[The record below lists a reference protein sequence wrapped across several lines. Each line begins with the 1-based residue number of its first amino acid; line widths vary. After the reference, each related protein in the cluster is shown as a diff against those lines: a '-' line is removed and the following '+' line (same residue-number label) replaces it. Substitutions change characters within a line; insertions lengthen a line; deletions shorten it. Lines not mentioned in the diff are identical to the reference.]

1 MTRVW
6 DVAADLFLGCT
17 CAACGRPG
25 RALCRPCAEGLP
37 SAGFPAWPTPT
48 PTGLATPVAAGEY
61 AGALEAM
68 VNAHKEHQV
77 FALARPLGDV
87 LAGAVRH
94 LLELHADPAVPVL
107 LVPVPSRPATVRRRG
122 HDPMLRVSRRAAA
135 RLRRT
140 GVDARVAR
148 LLRPTRRVADQAGL
162 GASERAAN
170 LAGAFRCVRG
180 RAWLEVPAVVVDD
193 VITTGATARE
203 AQRALEASG
212 RTVAGIAAVAATRKL
227 LGGPTGGRNSDRSL
241 PISAYGD

>member
-1 MTRVW
+1 VTRVW

-203 AQRALEASG
+203 AQRALETAG
-212 RTVAGIAAVAATRKL
+212 LPVLGIAAVAATRRRNGL
-227 LGGPTGGRNSDRSL
+227 RSDPPLPVSGR
-241 PISAYGD
+241 GD

>member
-1 MTRVW
+1 MW
-6 DVAADLFLGCT
+6 DVAADLFLGST

-37 SAGFPAWPTPT
+37 TDGFPAWPTPT
-48 PTGLATPVAAGEY
+48 PAGLVVPVAAGEY

-87 LAGAVRH
+87 LAGAVRR
-94 LLELHADPAVPVL
+94 LLELQDDAVPRVL
-107 LVPVPSRPATVRRRG
+107 MVPVPSRSATVRRRG

-140 GVDARVAR
+140 GVDALVGA

-162 GASERAAN
+162 GASDRAAN
-170 LAGAFRCVRG
+170 LSGAFRCVRG
-180 RAWLEVPAVVVDD
+180 RAPTDVPTVVVDD

-203 AQRALEASG
+203 AQRALEAAG
-212 RTVAGIAAVAATRKL
+212 LRVAGIAAVAATRRR
-227 LGGPTGGRNSDRSL
+227 TGLRSDPSL
-241 PISAYGD
+241 PVSGQGD